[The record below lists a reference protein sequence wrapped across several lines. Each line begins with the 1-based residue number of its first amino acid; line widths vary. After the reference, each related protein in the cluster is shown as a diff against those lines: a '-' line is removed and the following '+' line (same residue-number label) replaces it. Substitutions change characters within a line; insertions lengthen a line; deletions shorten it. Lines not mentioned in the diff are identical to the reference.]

1 MPRLKVRSG
10 REIRALLEAQGF
22 VFMRQKGSHMSMH
35 KATPEG
41 TIVVPV
47 PDHKEVAAGTLSSII
62 RLSGLPR
69 ELFEA

>member
-1 MPRLKVRSG
+1 MPKLKVLSG
-10 REIRALLEAQGF
+10 REIRAILEAQGF
-22 VFMRQKGSHMSMH
+22 VFMRQKGSHMSFH
-35 KATPEG
+35 KTTDAG

-69 ELFEA
+69 DLFEA